1 MTAVNAAEMNRLR
14 WRCRRG
20 MRELDVIL
28 DRFLVE
34 DHPRL
39 DAAARDAFARLLKVN
54 DPDLYDWILGR
65 SAPEAADFSAL
76 VLKLQAHRPAR

>member
-1 MTAVNAAEMNRLR
+1 MTAVDAAEMNRLR

-28 DRFLVE
+28 DRFLME
-34 DHPRL
+34 DHPHL
-39 DAAARDAFARLLKVN
+39 DAVARAAFDRLLKVN

-65 SAPEAADFSAL
+65 GTPEDTDFCAL
-76 VLKLQAHRPAR
+76 VLKLQAHRPVR